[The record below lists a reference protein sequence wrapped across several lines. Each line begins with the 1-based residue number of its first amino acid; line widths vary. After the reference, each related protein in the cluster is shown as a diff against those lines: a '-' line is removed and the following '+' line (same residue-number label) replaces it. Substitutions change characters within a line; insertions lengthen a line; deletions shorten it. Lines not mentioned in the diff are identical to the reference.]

1 MFTAA
6 GRKIMAS
13 AATAVPAALSM
24 GLVGGVAFASD
35 DHIPA
40 AEHPWKHQRML
51 GSLDAQ
57 SVRRGHQVYMQVCA
71 ACHSLDRIAWR
82 NYVGMIFDE
91 TTAKKLAEER
101 YYEDGPDETGQMFE
115 RPGKLSDYM
124 QSPYANE
131 EEGRMANGGAYPPDL
146 SLMAK
151 ARHDGANYIF
161 SLLTGYRDAPHG
173 VEVGD
178 GQYYNPYFPGGK
190 IGMPKLLED
199 GAVEYQ
205 DGTPATASQMAKDV
219 AEFLVWTAEPDH
231 NDRRRMGLKWMF
243 FMAAVIGISAYY
255 KRFRWS
261 PLKGRQITYAPLK
274 TTKAKTA
281 P

>member
-1 MFTAA
+1 MYSRVA
-6 GRKIMAS
+6 RKLL
-13 AATAVPAALSM
+13 TTLQVTGPVALSV
-24 GLVGGVAFASD
+24 GAVGGIAYSSD

-40 AEHPWKHQRML
+40 PEQPWWHQRML

-57 SVRRGHQVYMQVCA
+57 AVRRGHQVYTQVCA
-71 ACHSLDRIAWR
+71 TCHSLDRIAWR

-91 TTAKKLAEER
+91 DTAKRLAEEKE
-101 YYEDGPDETGQMFE
+101 YEDVPDETGAINE

-124 QSPYANE
+124 KAPYANE
-131 EEGRMANGGAYPPDL
+131 EEARFANGGAYPPDL

-161 SLLTGYRDAPHG
+161 ALLTGYREKPFG
-173 VEVGD
+173 VEIGD

-190 IGMPKLLED
+190 IGMAKQLFDD
-199 GAVEYQ
+199 GVEYQ

-231 NDRRRMGLKWMF
+231 NDRRRKGLKWMI
-243 FMAAVIGISAYY
+243 FMAMVIGVSAYY

-261 PLKGRQITYAPLK
+261 SIKARKITYAPLR
-274 TTKAKTA
+274 KAKT
-281 P
+281 PTP